1 MGGCLEQS
9 FILFFTFREEASFA
23 TLGIFP
29 GISDFSQKHLHCY
42 VVFLEQTVDLENGL
56 EGLAV
61 GNHGVAFCFKKLE
74 TQTCLWMSLVLFLFN

>member
-23 TLGIFP
+23 TLGILP

-42 VVFLEQTVDLENGL
+42 VVFLQQTVDLENGL
-56 EGLAV
+56 DGVGV
-61 GNHGVAFCFKKLE
+61 GNNGVAFCFKKLE
-74 TQTCLWMSLVLFLFN
+74 TQICLWMSLVLFLFN